1 MPVVTR
7 SQSRKMQE
15 DEKVQKQLLYG
26 MYKNKFVAKATIL
39 LDKHHDAKG
48 IEGRIKTAYDLFR
61 FMNRK
66 LPYLLENNV
75 SAEFDKFATVI
86 RNKVCEFNQSHALAN
101 GWPDINQTLVKSFLA
116 ECAKADAII
125 NKYKPNNI
133 NHADY
138 CERCGAH
145 WMYCKCN

>member
-1 MPVVTR
+1 
-7 SQSRKMQE
+7 MQKE
-15 DEKVQKQLLYG
+15 EEEVQEQLLYG
-26 MYKNKFVAKATIL
+26 MYKNKFVAKVTIL

-86 RNKVCEFNQSHALAN
+86 RNKVCEFNQSHASAN
-101 GWPDINQTLVKSFLA
+101 GWPDINQTLVKGFLA

-125 NKYKPNNI
+125 NKHYPKI
-133 NHADY
+133 NYSDY

-145 WMYCKCN
+145 WMYCKCK